1 MSAVIFD
8 CDGTLVDSERLADE
22 AWRAALARHGAAMTA
37 DDEAWSK
44 GRTDRALYDR
54 IAAQGALPPFAAF
67 EQDVRAETE
76 PRYRDR
82 LRPFPDAAE
91 AAAALAL
98 QGLPLA
104 VASSSPRWK
113 LDLALEVTGVGRY
126 FEVTVAGDEVADG
139 KPAPDL
145 YLAAAAALGMDPAAC
160 LAVEDAAAGADAA
173 VAAGMRVV
181 VVQRPSAPLVPGHA
195 AVSELDAGLLLTWLG
210 R

>member
-22 AWRAALARHGAAMTA
+22 AWRAALARHGVALGHA
-37 DDEAWSK
+37 DEAWSK

-54 IAAQGALPPFAAF
+54 LASRAVLPPFADF
-67 EQDVRAETE
+67 EDDVRVETE

-82 LRPFPDAAE
+82 LEAFPDAV
-91 AAAALAL
+91 AAAAELAL

-113 LDLALEVTGVGRY
+113 LDLALEVTGLGRY
-126 FEVTVAGDEVADG
+126 FEITVAGDEVPHG

-145 YLAAAAALGMDPAAC
+145 YLAAAEALRVEPAAC
-160 LAVEDAAAGADAA
+160 VAVEDAAAGAEAA
-173 VAAGMRVV
+173 IAAGMRVV
-181 VVQRPSAPLVPGHA
+181 VVQRPGAPLVPGHA
-195 AVSELDAGLLLTWLG
+195 TVSEVDAGLLLTWLG
-210 R
+210 Q

>member
-22 AWRAALARHGAAMTA
+22 AWRAALARHGVTMTA
-37 DDEAWSK
+37 AEEAWSK

-54 IAAQGALPPFAAF
+54 LAARAALAPFADF
-67 EQDVRAETE
+67 EDDVRAETE

-82 LRPFPDAAE
+82 LQAFPDALE

-113 LDLALEVTGVGRY
+113 LDLALATTGVGRY
-126 FEVTVAGDEVADG
+126 FEVTVAGDEVPEG

-145 YLAAAAALGMDPAAC
+145 YLAAAAALALDPAGC

-181 VVQRPSAPLVPGHA
+181 VVQRPGAPLVPGHA
-195 AVSELDAGLLLTWLG
+195 SVSELDAGMLLTWLG

>member
-1 MSAVIFD
+1 MTAVIFD
-8 CDGTLVDSERLADE
+8 CDGTLVDSEQLADE
-22 AWRAALARHGAAMTA
+22 AWRAALARHGATLSPE
-37 DDEAWSK
+37 DEAWSK

-54 IAAQGALPPFAAF
+54 LAARGGLPPFAGF
-67 EQDVRAETE
+67 EEDVRAETE

-82 LRPFPDAAE
+82 LQAFPDAVD

-113 LDLALEVTGVGRY
+113 LDLALELTGVGRY
-126 FEVTVAGDEVADG
+126 FDVTVAGDEVAAG

-145 YLAAAAALGMDPAAC
+145 YLAAAAALGVAPAGC
-160 LAVEDAAAGADAA
+160 LAVEDAVAGADAA

-181 VVQRPSAPLVPGHA
+181 VVERAGAPPAPGHA
-195 AVSELDAGLLLTWLG
+195 TVSELNAGLLLTWLG